1 MDSEANNIP
10 INKRDIF
17 CEIEAVLFWKGE
29 PQSIKKLAT
38 SLNLT
43 EDEIKAGLELLKEK
57 IKDRGIELIYKDD
70 EVMLG
75 TAAKLSTIIEKLTK
89 EELVRDLGKAGLE
102 TISIIAYK
110 GPISRAEIDYI
121 RGVQSNFILR
131 NLQIRG
137 LVEKITNEKDHRSF
151 LYRPTFELLAFLG
164 VSKIEDL
171 PEYEKVK
178 AEFSQFENQ
187 NKPVEQVTENG
198 STPEEDPEETSDALD
213 GDTPKTETNP
223 EENLD
228 KNI

>member
-1 MDSEANNIP
+1 MPELQIDSQ
-10 INKRDIF
+10 
-17 CEIEAVLFWKGE
+17 IEAILFWKGE
-29 PQSIKKLAT
+29 PQSIKKLAE
-38 SLNLT
+38 NLGKT
-43 EDEIKAGLELLKEK
+43 EDEIKAGLEILKEK
-57 IKDRGIELIYKDD
+57 IKDRGVELVFKDG

-75 TAAKLSTIIEKLTK
+75 TSGQLSALIEKLAK

-137 LVEKITNEKDHRSF
+137 LIEKVTDEKDQRRF
-151 LYRPTFELLAFLG
+151 LYRPTFDLLSFLG

-178 AEFSQFENQ
+178 LEFEQNINAPQPEN
-187 NKPVEQVTENG
+187 N
-198 STPEEDPEETSDALD
+198 
-213 GDTPKTETNP
+213 
-223 EENLD
+223 
-228 KNI
+228 

>member
-1 MDSEANNIP
+1 MEELSLDSQ
-10 INKRDIF
+10 
-17 CEIEAVLFWKGE
+17 IEAILFWKGE
-29 PQSIKKLAT
+29 PQSIKKLAANLGKKEEEILA
-38 SLNLT
+38 SL
-43 EDEIKAGLELLKEK
+43 EILKEK
-57 IKDRGIELIYKDD
+57 IKDRGVELIYKDD

-75 TAAKLSTIIEKLTK
+75 TASKLTHIIERLTK

-151 LYRPTFELLAFLG
+151 LYRPTFELLSFLG

-178 AEFSQFENQ
+178 VEFSQNIET
-187 NKPVEQVTENG
+187 TEIIDTKIPTETE
-198 STPEEDPEETSDALD
+198 SDTETIEEEISEETADDIL
-213 GDTPKTETNP
+213 ETNSTD
-223 EENLD
+223 NL
-228 KNI
+228 